1 MTLAMSR
8 RISFSRS
15 GSSPC
20 ALRIQPLAT
29 YCNLSPEA
37 MMTPNPVTRRPGSMP
52 RMRRMV
58 KRIAPYG
65 GVARSCVLDDRG
77 RIDILDVVDGLERIE
92 QLLHSGRLVAA
103 EIDFRCRLHRHL
115 GERGFELRL
124 CQSVLYENEII
135 RCRDDLD
142 RAVIV
147 TDHVIGT
154 CFQRYT
160 NQLVLIGP
168 GREDKLAA
176 MPEQKRD
183 RAVGPAIA
191 AGLGERVAH
200 VGDRSN
206 AIVGEAVDDHRGAVD
221 TIAFIAYFVVVDAF
235 ELAGAAL
242 GGAIDGVLR
251 HVVGRRLVHRES
263 QPRVGRDIAAAELGR
278 DRDLADEAG
287 EDLAALGVGRSLLV
301 LDVRP
306 LAVAGHDGNGS
317 MKMSGIIAP

>member
-1 MTLAMSR
+1 MTLARSR
-8 RISFSRS
+8 RISSSRS

-20 ALRIQPLAT
+20 ALRMQPLAT
-29 YCNLSPEA
+29 YCNLPPEA

-58 KRIAPYG
+58 KRIAPCD
-65 GVARSCVLDDRG
+65 GVARSCAFDDRG
-77 RIDILDVVDGLERIE
+77 RIDILYVVDGLDRVE
-92 QLLHSGRLVAA
+92 QLLHSGGVFAVEFDLR
-103 EIDFRCRLHRHL
+103 DRLHRHL
-115 GERGFELRL
+115 GELGFELYL

-135 RCRDDLD
+135 RRRDDLD

-147 TDHVIGT
+147 IDHVIGT
-154 CFQRYT
+154 CFQRSID
-160 NQLVLIGP
+160 QLVLIGP

-183 RAVGPAIA
+183 RAVGPEIA
-191 AGLGERVAH
+191 AVLGERVAH

-206 AIVGEAVDDHRGAVD
+206 AIVGKAVDDHRGAVD

-251 HVVGRRLVHRES
+251 HVVGRCLIYGES
-263 QPRVGRDIAAAELGR
+263 QSRVGRDIAATEFGR

-306 LAVAGHDGNGS
+306 LAVASHDGNS
-317 MKMSGIIAP
+317 R